1 MLRFFNCKR
10 IISYIFLSLA
20 NLPMPGRSRW
30 WYLKMAGVKF
40 DINNNCKPN
49 IFIGKNVLFDTL
61 RPDNITIMNNVHI
74 ASGTKIL
81 THYYNPVSKSFTYGN
96 VRICEGVFIGVNS
109 VICNAVTIGEHSV
122 LGAGSI
128 VVKDIPPFEVWGGV
142 PARFIKKL
150 VD

>member
-74 ASGTKIL
+74 TSGTKIL
-81 THYYNPVSKSFTYGN
+81 THYYNPVSKSFNYGN
-96 VRICEGVFIGVNS
+96 VRICEGFQEVLLHRIDNRGTEEQHRKLEVEIERSEVDIRSSDNS
-109 VICNAVTIGEHSV
+109 NLFHKT
-122 LGAGSI
+122 
-128 VVKDIPPFEVWGGV
+128 
-142 PARFIKKL
+142 RY
-150 VD
+150 

>member
-1 MLRFFNCKR
+1 M
-10 IISYIFLSLA
+10 
-20 NLPMPGRSRW
+20 
-30 WYLKMAGVKF
+30 
-40 DINNNCKPN
+40 
-49 IFIGKNVLFDTL
+49 FDTL

-74 ASGTKIL
+74 TSGTKIL